1 MIICHPLRLIFL
13 KCFKVGG
20 TSFEIALSRHCG
32 PRCVITPLLERDE
45 TLRLALG
52 YRGAQNH
59 ENPAWYR
66 DGEDLPYGR
75 SRGTF
80 ANHMPAAAV
89 RRAIPPDVWRD
100 YRVVAIVR
108 NPFEVAVS
116 AYFWEGHHKRGTGFD
131 EVVEQRLA
139 NVTPNESIAP
149 VEGPDAPDIFLRHE
163 NLAED
168 VPALGV
174 PGLWEDFSRTRA
186 KSGVRAAGA
195 TAGALFSRHPEARKR
210 IAAACAATISRFGYT
225 VPDE

>member
-13 KCFKVGG
+13 KCIKVGG

-32 PRCVITPLLERDE
+32 PRCVITPILKRDE
-45 TLRLALG
+45 TVRLALG
-52 YRGAQNH
+52 YRGAQNY
-59 ENPAWYR
+59 ENTAWYR
-66 DGEDLPYGR
+66 DGEDRPYAR

-80 ANHMPAAAV
+80 VNHFPAASV
-89 RRAIPPDVWRD
+89 RRAIPPDIWRD

-116 AYFWEGHHKRGTGFD
+116 AYFWEGNDAHGTDFD
-131 EVVEQRLA
+131 TVVERRLA
-139 NVTPNESIAP
+139 NYTANETIAP
-149 VEGPDAPDIFLRHE
+149 VEGPDAPDIFLRFE

-186 KSGVRAAGA
+186 KSGVRPAGA
-195 TAGALFSRHPEARKR
+195 KAGALFARHPEARER
-210 IAAACAATISRFGYT
+210 IAAACAATIARFGYT
-225 VPDE
+225 VPPE